1 MRGAGVLRHIC
12 VLVLRRF
19 TAHVC
24 SVSAKLYGTYVFCF
38 RKALRHICDTIHRKT
53 LVLACE
59 MNKYICPLCSRVS
72 LTHTLGHTKRNI
84 YPFLG
89 RTSNVFS
96 IE

>member
-1 MRGAGVLRHIC
+1 MKGAGVLRYMC
-12 VLVLRRF
+12 VLLPQHF
-19 TAHVC
+19 TAH
-24 SVSAKLYGTYVFCF
+24 
-38 RKALRHICDTIHRKT
+38 CDTIHRKT

-59 MNKYICPLCSRVS
+59 MNKYICTLCSRVS